1 MRDCREAWV
10 VCSDQ
15 AGKLGFIGTLD
26 EIESPNHFL
35 FLIFF

>member
-1 MRDCREAWV
+1 MRDCRETWV

-15 AGKLGFIGTLD
+15 AGKPGFIGTLD